1 MKFTIHIITCS
12 FVSLSDCMGF
22 PHCIHTSI
30 HSDNLHVSVNAST
43 PRRSNNKA
51 AVECEGSLWK
61 INLLGGF
68 LPDNC
73 SSIGLWSCDALV

>member
-1 MKFTIHIITCS
+1 
-12 FVSLSDCMGF
+12 MGV
-22 PHCIHTSI
+22 PTLAHTHTSI
-30 HSDNLHVSVNAST
+30 HSDNLHASVNASV

-68 LPDNC
+68 LPDRTTVPL
-73 SSIGLWSCDALV
+73 SRGLVMHW